1 MTVAELYMSVAQ
13 LGFEDSLEY
22 EDGFILAANRALLQV
37 NALRPATRSYVLAH
51 MPPDNLIKGVGHA
64 PFFKTNNELVFE
76 ATDAVAYYFE
86 ACGNGLMLIQCF
98 DEVKG
103 EWRIIGEVPFSSA
116 SMTAYKGFIKD
127 EGEFVSGRIRLGFE
141 GQYAYTLQNIA
152 MYGYIFSEDE
162 DDIRTYGSHTAY
174 DISMLVEDFMSLA
187 TPPIRAEDGFSY
199 LNQGYDVEN
208 GRILLLPREEKGIY
222 KIVYNHKPRS
232 ISDEGLAASDE
243 TVIDLDEDLCALL
256 PLLVASYIWADDEA
270 EKAQYYLTLYRERA
284 SEIVGATKNPSP
296 VTIKSVNGW

>member
-1 MTVAELYMSVAQ
+1 MSVAQ

-37 NALRPATRSYVLAH
+37 NALRPATRSYTLAH
-51 MPPDNLIKGVGHA
+51 VPPENLIKGVGHA
-64 PFFKTNNELVFE
+64 PFFKTNKELVFE

-86 ACGNGLMLIQCF
+86 ACGNGCIAIETK
-98 DEVKG
+98 DESG
-103 EWRIIGEVPFSSA
+103 EWRRIGNIPFSTTG
-116 SMTAYKGFIKD
+116 MTAYRGFIKD
-127 EGEFVSGRIRLGFE
+127 VTELVPGTVRLRAE
-141 GQYAYTLQNIA
+141 GQYAYTLQNVA
-152 MYGYIFSEDE
+152 MYGYVFSDDE
-162 DDIRTYGSHTAY
+162 ADIRAFNSHTAY
-174 DISMLVEDFMSLA
+174 DISTLVPDFMSLA
-187 TPPIRAEDGFSY
+187 TPPIRAEDGFAY

-208 GRILLLPREEKGIY
+208 GRVLLLPREEKGIY
-222 KIVYNHKPRS
+222 KIVYNHKPRA
-232 ISDEGLAASDE
+232 ISDEGLAASDD

-284 SEIVGATKNPSP
+284 SEIVAAAKNPSP